1 MNQPFGAFGLW
12 QSSAQHKSSRSWL
25 PLFEHRL
32 IDRYIIKARDKVFA
46 VCAVTDA
53 WIIAFDLVLTLFVL
67 IFIPDRLLN
76 ICLLACPISRKRH
89 L

>member
-12 QSSAQHKSSRSWL
+12 QSSAQYNSSRSWL

-46 VCAVTDA
+46 VCAVTDV
-53 WIIAFDLVLTLFVL
+53 WTIAFGLFLTLFVL

-76 ICLLACPISRKRH
+76 ICLLACPISRKWH

>member
-1 MNQPFGAFGLW
+1 MNQPFGPFGLW

-46 VCAVTDA
+46 VCTATDV
-53 WIIAFDLVLTLFVL
+53 WTIAFGLVRTLFVL
-67 IFIPDRLLN
+67 IFIADRLLN